1 LAVYN
6 AAYTETHTSGE
17 GQIMGAQSSVLS
29 PQSFV
34 LALDQGT
41 TSSRAILFDH
51 DGHIV
56 ASRQRELPQM
66 FPQPGWVEHDPE
78 MIWETQRSVAL
89 DVLATQGVTAAD
101 IAAIGI
107 TNQRETVVIWD
118 RATGQSIANAI
129 VWQDRRT
136 AGYCDELKAAG
147 WEDRVRAKTGLV
159 IDAYFS
165 GTKVRWLLDTISG
178 AREQAERGDL
188 AFGTIDSFLIW
199 RLTGGAR
206 HVTDVT
212 NAARTMLF
220 NIHTGAW
227 DDELLA
233 ALHIPR
239 AMLPDVLPSSGLFGE
254 TDAALFGQPIPI
266 TGVAGDQQAATFGQA
281 CYIPGMAKNTYG
293 TGCFMLM
300 NTGSEAKESKNGLLT
315 TVAWGLRRT
324 EDSGLR
330 TERSIPPSVLMPPKG
345 HPQSS
350 VLTYALEGSI
360 FVTGAAVQWLRDE
373 LKIIESAA
381 QTAALAASVPDTGG
395 VYLVPAFVG
404 LGAPYWDPYARG
416 AIVGLTRGSGRAE
429 IVRATLEAVA
439 YQTRD
444 VLDLMQ
450 RESGIA
456 VKQLRVDG
464 GMVRNDFLMQFQA
477 DMLGVPVQRPVVTE
491 ITALGAAYLAGLA
504 VGYWRDQDE
513 IAANWA
519 VDRTYE
525 PRMPDEERARLYEGW
540 QAAVRKARA

>member
-1 LAVYN
+1 
-6 AAYTETHTSGE
+6 
-17 GQIMGAQSSVLS
+17 MGSQSSVPVGVPS
-29 PQSFV
+29 PQSYV

-51 DGHIV
+51 DGQIV
-56 ASRQRELPQM
+56 AARQREFPQL

-78 MIWETQRSVAL
+78 AIWETQHSVAREA
-89 DVLATQGVTAAD
+89 LAAAGVTVAAV
-101 IAAIGI
+101 AAIGI
-107 TNQRETVVIWD
+107 TNQRETTLIWD
-118 RATGQSIANAI
+118 RATGRPIANAI

-136 AGYCDELKAAG
+136 AGYCDELKAQG
-147 WEDRVRAKTGLV
+147 WEERIRAKTGLV

-165 GTKVRWLLDTISG
+165 GTKVRWLLENIPG
-178 AREQAERGDL
+178 ARERAERGEL

-212 NAARTMLF
+212 NASRTLLF

-227 DDELLA
+227 DDDILA
-233 ALHIPR
+233 ALNIPH
-239 AMLPDVLPSSGLFGE
+239 ALLPEVLPSSGPFGE

-266 TGVAGDQQAATFGQA
+266 AGVAGDQQAATFGQA
-281 CYIPGMAKNTYG
+281 CYTPGMAKNTYG
-293 TGCFMLM
+293 TGCFLLM
-300 NTGSEAKESKNGLLT
+300 NTGPQPKESPNGLLT
-315 TVAWGLRRT
+315 TVAWGLTST
-324 EDSGLR
+324 EPQVLS
-330 TERSIPPSVLMPPKG
+330 TEEETQLPQYSVLSTRYSP
-345 HPQSS
+345 
-350 VLTYALEGSI
+350 TYALEGAI
-360 FVTGAAVQWLRDE
+360 FVTGAAVQWLRDG

-381 QTAALAASVPDTGG
+381 ETEALAASVPDTGG
-395 VYLVPAFVG
+395 VYLVPAFAG

-416 AIVGLTRGSGRAE
+416 TIVGLTRGSGRAE

-477 DMLGVPVQRPVVTE
+477 DILGVAVQRPKVTE
-491 ITALGAAYLAGLA
+491 TTALGAAYLAGLA
-504 VGYWRDQDE
+504 IGFWRDQDE

-525 PRMPDEERARLYEGW
+525 PRMPDDERERLYAGWQRAVVRARRWVESS
-540 QAAVRKARA
+540 